1 MANRSFTLSR
11 KWRWQSAVMDTRLD
25 TYQSHIEPKNI

>member
-1 MANRSFTLSR
+1 MAKSSFTLNR

-25 TYQSHIEPKNI
+25 TYHIIF